1 LVGRGQLADVTDTTI
16 ETTKE
21 LLRSLLEETDDG
33 DVHYKLRTALQ
44 LIEIHEDNLTRLEE
58 VAGNDDELAERL
70 ANLGYID

>member
-1 LVGRGQLADVTDTTI
+1 MQQGDVTDTTI

-44 LIEIHEDNLTRLEE
+44 LLEIHEDNLTRLDE
-58 VAGNDDELAERL
+58 VVDSDDALAERL